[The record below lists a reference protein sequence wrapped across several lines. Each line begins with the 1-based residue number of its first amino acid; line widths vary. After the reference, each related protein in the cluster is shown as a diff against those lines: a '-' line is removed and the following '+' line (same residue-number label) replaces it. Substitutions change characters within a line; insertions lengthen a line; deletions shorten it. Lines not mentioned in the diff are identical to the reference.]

1 MSDHF
6 IVPYRKCMIGLD
18 KKESYP
24 SSSSFKRMERQWN
37 MRTECKYI
45 QSLMLGKWYEIL
57 ISDDRGSYPEENI
70 PYDNFCCQLLNI
82 DSKAILAVQIY
93 SALVVLTSYTW
104 CFPLP
109 ISTSQANLQQR
120 IDVCLYIFLVNLL
133 NVINELW
140 SSINFDF
147 KLQ

>member
-1 MSDHF
+1 
-6 IVPYRKCMIGLD
+6 MIGLD

-24 SSSSFKRMERQWN
+24 SSLSFKRMERQWN
-37 MRTECKYI
+37 MRTEWEYI
-45 QSLMLGKWYEIL
+45 QSLMLRKWYEIL
-57 ISDDRGSYPEENI
+57 IYDDWGSYPEENI
-70 PYDNFCCQLLNI
+70 PCDNFCCQLLNI

-93 SALVVLTSYTW
+93 SALVVLTSYTL

-109 ISTSQANLQQR
+109 TSTSQANLKQR
-120 IDVCLYIFLVNLL
+120 IYVCLYIFLLNLL